1 VNGELQSVAAS
12 QAFLYSR
19 SSPVSYLPPFAF
31 VKQKY
36 KITANGDRDRA
47 TLVYRDLLDIVKL
60 LLRGVTVDDRW
71 YLATYPDVAEAI
83 EAGMFKSAKHHFV
96 ENGYFEGRRPAQFE
110 VDEEWYLTT
119 YPDVTD
125 GIEAGKIVS
134 ATEHFFSNGYAEGR
148 LPSEY

>member
-1 VNGELQSVAAS
+1 M
-12 QAFLYSR
+12 
-19 SSPVSYLPPFAF
+19 SYLPPFAF

-36 KITANGDRDRA
+36 KITANADRDHA
-47 TLVYRDLLDIVKL
+47 TLMYRDLLDIVKL
-60 LLRGVTVDDRW
+60 LLRGVTVDDPW

-134 ATEHFFSNGYAEGR
+134 ATKQCIFDALGLGPLIR
-148 LPSEY
+148 EY

>member
-1 VNGELQSVAAS
+1 M
-12 QAFLYSR
+12 
-19 SSPVSYLPPFAF
+19 SYLPPFAF

-119 YPDVTD
+119 YPDVAD